1 EDSAVDGTD
10 LCPVPSLESPPG
22 AGGSPALP
30 LLHGLFERFGAVCLA
45 VIILLQSGDPVR
57 AADSLVW
64 RTDKNLVAA
73 DIESWPLSEV
83 LESIS
88 TATGWQIYVEPDT
101 EYTVTTRFQNLRP
114 ADALRRLLG
123 ELNFALLPQTNGPV
137 KLFIYRNS
145 VHEATQLIQVARKAR
160 PEASKAIPNELIV
173 RLKPGAKESI
183 DALAKRLGA
192 KVVGRLDGLNAYRL
206 QFADADAA
214 QNARAE

>member
-1 EDSAVDGTD
+1 MRFRFQRLFGLICLSSI
-10 LCPVPSLESPPG
+10 LWSLPAAES
-22 AGGSPALP
+22 
-30 LLHGLFERFGAVCLA
+30 
-45 VIILLQSGDPVR
+45 R

-64 RTDKNLVAA
+64 RVEQNQVDA

-88 TATGWQIYVEPDT
+88 SATDWQIYVEPDT
-101 EYTVTTRFQNLRP
+101 EYTITTRFQNLKP
-114 ADALRRLLG
+114 PDALRRLLG
-123 ELNFALLPQTNGPV
+123 ALNFALLPQTNGPV

-145 VHEATQLIQVARKAR
+145 VHEATQLVQIARKAR
-160 PEASKAIPNELIV
+160 PEAASKAIPNELIV

-206 QFADADAA
+206 QFADAAA
-214 QNARAE
+214 APSARAELGNDTDVDSNETHFTIAPTGN